1 MSMIA
6 TYAIAVRSLGDD
18 FEGVRVKASHL
29 AAANACQFWWKP
41 DTSEWHHFIFTNH
54 DVALLFVVY
63 LRSAIIG
70 NNAERIKYVLVTP
83 DEVTL
88 FAEHCVYIRS
98 VYEYVR
104 RLFLEST
111 DTEQTA
117 MTSVAPHFF
126 EDLALVFSEFL
137 VLAACR
143 VTDPWMDR
151 SGRENFVIELFTNA
165 FARVEPLHQQ
175 LTDLQKT
182 AWKNTG
188 AVSKRRGTN

>member
-83 DEVTL
+83 LLKNRNIWMT
-88 FAEHCVYIRS
+88 I
-98 VYEYVR
+98 
-104 RLFLEST
+104 LENST
-111 DTEQTA
+111 SLQMGRTRPPH
-117 MTSVAPHFF
+117 TS
-126 EDLALVFSEFL
+126 
-137 VLAACR
+137 
-143 VTDPWMDR
+143 
-151 SGRENFVIELFTNA
+151 
-165 FARVEPLHQQ
+165 
-175 LTDLQKT
+175 
-182 AWKNTG
+182 G
-188 AVSKRRGTN
+188 A